1 MTKAE
6 IINQIVADT
15 GLEKPEVIAVVESL
29 METMKSKMAGGN
41 EIFLRGFGSFIL
53 KKRARKIA
61 RNITKGTSIEVP
73 AHVIPAFKPSK
84 EFLEEVKTK
93 VKVK

>member
-29 METMKSKMAGGN
+29 METMKTTMAGGN